1 MPSKKKPSEDR
12 PAITPNLIPE
22 ISDVLIP
29 GDPGDPSSRPIFM
42 PYKLGL
48 DKEGDGAFKLSHRG
62 AGSALNETELEIIFL
77 YVPKETQCRCTE
89 KADRKRIVC
98 YSLSREYS
106 TKGHKCKEECPYA
119 EAGVPA
125 ESKLYTRPL
134 RKTAYILFRKA
145 GTEDAFNLA
154 RYNSVMNNIND
165 LETLKSVFHQRLN
178 ADHIPNPAPSYHVA
192 LIEANAETTP
202 SGSKVGRFGKK
213 VYHVAE
219 LTPEAFEKVK
229 KLNAALEALQIK
241 TVDDSIAS
249 ALRERAKLKAA
260 QASRPAATA
269 ERPRTEPTSA
279 APAERAAAAGSGT
292 APASHPASGSIPDAA
307 TAQVADPAAV
317 EDLTDPEEDDLPF

>member
-12 PAITPNLIPE
+12 PAITPDLIPE
-22 ISDVLIP
+22 ISDILIP

-89 KADRKRIVC
+89 KADRKKIVC

-145 GTEDAFNLA
+145 GTDGAFNLA

-178 ADHIPNPAPSYHVA
+178 AEHITNPAPSYHVA

-219 LTPEAFEKVK
+219 LTPEAFEKIK
-229 KLNAALEALQIK
+229 ALNSALEALQIK

-249 ALRERAKLKAA
+249 ALRERRKLDARAA
-260 QASRPAATA
+260 RPAATA
-269 ERPRTEPTSA
+269 ERPRTEPASA
-279 APAERAAAAGSGT
+279 
-292 APASHPASGSIPDAA
+292 APASHPASGSIPEAA